1 MTKNRYCIMNLNEA
15 IIELKEHGYI
25 CERVVNGN
33 MPKYFYH
40 GTPKKNLEL
49 IRKMVYWQKLK
60 EEIIL

>member
-1 MTKNRYCIMNLNEA
+1 MNLNEA

-25 CERVVNGN
+25 CERIVNGN